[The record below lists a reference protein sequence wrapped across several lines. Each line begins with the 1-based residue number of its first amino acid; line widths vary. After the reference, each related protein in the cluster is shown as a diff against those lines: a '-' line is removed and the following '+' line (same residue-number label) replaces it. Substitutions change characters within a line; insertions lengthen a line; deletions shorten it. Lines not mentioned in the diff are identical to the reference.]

1 MTDHDRAFSAD
12 GRWVVLRTRNT
23 LTFYRGGDFTRGNF
37 KEAHRVDVSALN
49 EPQGEAVVFGAG
61 NTLYIGGEGGG
72 KKQPGTLAALSC
84 AP

>member
-1 MTDHDRAFSAD
+1 MNEQRA
-12 GRWVVLRTRNT
+12 GLRGVGVVGQVG
-23 LTFYRGGDFTRGNF
+23 FGEDFTRGNF